1 MTTLL
6 VILHVLICLGLVASI
21 LLQSGKGSD
30 LGAAFGG
37 SSQTLFGS
45 TGAVPFLN
53 KVTTGVAIAFMITS
67 LTLAFLAARAG
78 APKSSIMDGKAK
90 TSQEQPVEAGG
101 QGTASQAPASSPSDT
116 QK

>member
-1 MTTLL
+1 MTIVL
-6 VILHVLICLGLVASI
+6 VILHVLICLGLVGSI

-53 KVTTGVAIAFMITS
+53 KVTTSVAIAFMITS
-67 LTLAFLAARAG
+67 LTLAFLAARG
-78 APKSSIMDGKAK
+78 NAPRSSIMDGKAK
-90 TSQEQPVEAGG
+90 TSQEQPFEAGG
-101 QGTASQAPASSPSDT
+101 QADTSPAPAGGPSET
-116 QK
+116 QE

>member
-1 MTTLL
+1 MTTVLI
-6 VILHVLICLGLVASI
+6 ILHVLICLGLIATI

-53 KVTTGVAIAFMITS
+53 KVTTGVAIAFMVTS
-67 LTLAFLAARAG
+67 LTLAFLAARAS
-78 APKSSIMDGKAK
+78 APRSSIMEGKAK
-90 TSQEQPVEAGG
+90 TSQEQPVQAGG
-101 QGTASQAPASSPSDT
+101 EGTASQAPASVPTDK
-116 QK
+116 Q

>member
-1 MTTLL
+1 MTIVLI
-6 VILHVLICLGLVASI
+6 ILHVLICLGLIASI

-67 LTLAFLAARAG
+67 LTLAFLAARAT
-78 APKSSIMDGKAK
+78 APRSSIMDGKAS
-90 TSQEQPVEAGG
+90 TSQEQPVQAGG
-101 QGTASQAPASSPSDT
+101 DGTASQAPASAPTDK
-116 QK
+116 Q

>member
-1 MTTLL
+1 MTTVLI
-6 VILHVLICLGLVASI
+6 ILHVFICLGLILSI

-37 SSQTLFGS
+37 SSQTIFGS

-67 LTLAFLAARAG
+67 LSLAFIAARATV
-78 APKSSIMDGKAK
+78 PRSSVMDGKAR

-101 QGTASQAPASSPSDT
+101 QGAASQAPASSPTDS
-116 QK
+116 Q